1 MIIYKRINKCCLHT
15 NSFLR
20 KILELNR
27 KFLEKWLNSGKI
39 CGINVLCPFIEADN
53 KTKEEIRINA
63 DAIVNGQYRIFNK
76 VYDFSHRIPW
86 NSDFESGFNWP
97 KGVFFRKYIQV
108 ELTNNADVKY
118 PRELSRFHHALIL
131 GQAYLLTK
139 DKSYY
144 MKFKQDV
151 LDWIEENPFMKSI
164 NWGCTQDV
172 SIRAVNWLWAIG
184 FFAEE
189 LSMDHVFKKTIDRSL
204 YQHGFFI
211 YMYPE
216 KSIYNNHNHYISDLV
231 GQIYL
236 GLYFKK
242 DKHAQNWLNWGI
254 EELYREIRYQILP
267 TGPSYEKSINYHR
280 FVTEMIFS
288 ALILLQ
294 KERYEIPQDILFRV
308 EKMLEFIMYYIKP
321 DGDAPIIGD
330 QDDARLHPFSLISN
344 LDHRYLLCLGAVF
357 FQRGDFKYHAKRFY
371 LDCSLL
377 LGREAYSQFDDLEAD
392 TCPLSSKAF
401 PDAGFY
407 IIRDQDNYMFIN
419 NSGKSRY
426 NELGGGT
433 HTHSDLLSFEL
444 CMNKK
449 TFLVDPGS
457 YVYSGNP
464 DLRMHFRSTKM
475 HNTLTVDDQNQN
487 TLERENLWDFSRNVL
502 PKTTKWSEE
511 PDKVIF
517 EGEYSGVLT
526 SKLYI
531 LHQRRIEYNK
541 ISQEFCI
548 QDKVQ
553 SEGKHKITLYLHF
566 DWDIEVQIKDNI
578 VRTNCSDG
586 NNIEISFN
594 SDTPFGVK
602 SSQELVSKAY
612 RFAKPAAVIR
622 LETEAKL
629 PITIMTKIKRINE

>member
-1 MIIYKRINKCCLHT
+1 V
-15 NSFLR
+15 
-20 KILELNR
+20 
-27 KFLEKWLNSGKI
+27 KI
-39 CGINVLCPFIEADN
+39 CGINILCPFIEADD

-97 KGVFFRKYIQV
+97 KGLFCRKYIQV

-139 DKSYY
+139 EKQYY
-144 MKFKQDV
+144 IKFKQDV

-172 SIRAVNWLWAIG
+172 SIRAVNWLWAIA

-189 LSMDHVFKKTIDRSL
+189 LSMDHVFKQTIDRSL

-254 EELYREIRYQILP
+254 EELYREIRYEILP
-267 TGPSYEKSINYHR
+267 TGPSYEKSTNYHR

-321 DGDAPIIGD
+321 DGNAPIIGD

-371 LDCSLL
+371 SDCSIL
-377 LGREAYSQFDDLEAD
+377 LGEEGFSRFNDLQPD
-392 TCPLSSKAF
+392 TRPLSSKAF

-419 NSGKSRY
+419 NSGKSKY

-444 CMNKK
+444 YMGNK
-449 TFLVDPGS
+449 TFIIDPGS
-457 YVYSGNP
+457 YIYSGDP
-464 DLRMHFRSTKM
+464 DMRMHFRSTKM
-475 HNTLTVDDQNQN
+475 HNTITVDDQNQN
-487 TLERENLWDFSRNVL
+487 TIKRDVLWDFERDAKPHTSKWQNTDD
-502 PKTTKWSEE
+502 KT
-511 PDKVIF
+511 IF
-517 EGEYSGVLT
+517 EGEHTGYLRLKQPV
-526 SKLYI
+526 I
-531 LHQRRIEYNK
+531 HRRYIEYDYAEK
-541 ISQEFCI
+541 YFLIKDMI
-548 QDKVQ
+548 IG
-553 SEGKHKITLYLHF
+553 EGIHKIDLYFHF
-566 DWDIEVQIKDNI
+566 DVGIDLIIGDKRVQTNCEDGYDIELNFISGSQI
-578 VRTNCSDG
+578 V
-586 NNIEISFN
+586 ISKYEDFV
-594 SDTPFGVK
+594 SK
-602 SSQELVSKAY
+602 SYGMKANANVLQVELVIQC
-612 RFAKPAAVIR
+612 PVIINT
-622 LETEAKL
+622 L
-629 PITIMTKIKRINE
+629 IKRVI